1 MPTLGLMASTDTPG
15 KGRTRDLEGIRR
27 RGDRYQVRVF
37 AGWDPVTG
45 KRVDLTGS
53 AENERAAIRLR
64 DKLRAE
70 VANATSA
77 RTNATLSHL
86 LDEWLRTHDA
96 AETTL
101 ANYRW
106 LADSFVIPVMGDVSL
121 AKLIRLGP
129 KAFEQLYAELRS
141 CRRRCKGVAL
151 VDHRTTLAHKCDE
164 RCRQHE
170 CTPLA
175 PTSVRKI
182 HAVLSGAF
190 TAAVRWGWVGV
201 SPLDSAIQPR
211 APKPQPTPP
220 STEQAA
226 QIVDA
231 AWKQD
236 DDWGTFVW
244 LTFVTGARR
253 SELIALTWTDLDLAA
268 HVLTIRR
275 GLIRRNGRTII
286 KDTKTHQMRRISL
299 DKVTVDILKAHRA
312 RWERRCAVIGAESVP
327 TAYVFSYTADNSRP
341 CNPDTVTHRYSAM
354 TATLGLDT
362 HLHELRHYSATELL
376 SAGVDLRTVAGRL
389 GHGGGGATTLKV
401 YAAWV
406 QAADEQAAELLASR
420 LPSPPSFRG

>member
-1 MPTLGLMASTDTPG
+1 MASTDSPG
-15 KGRTRDLEGIRR
+15 KGRSSDLEGIRQ

-45 KRVDLTGS
+45 KRIDLTGS
-53 AENERAAIRLR
+53 AATERAALRLR
-64 DKLRAE
+64 DKLRTE
-70 VANATSA
+70 VANASSA
-77 RTNATLSHL
+77 RTNSTLAHL
-86 LDEWLRTHDA
+86 VSEWLATHDA
-96 AETTL
+96 EETTL

-106 LADSFVIPVMGDVSL
+106 LADSFVIPVMGDVPL
-121 AKLIRLGP
+121 AKVIRLGTKP
-129 KAFEQLYAELRS
+129 FEQLYADLRT
-141 CRRRCKGVAL
+141 CRRRCKGAAL
-151 VDHRTTLAHKCDE
+151 VDHRTTRAHKCDG
-164 RCRQHE
+164 RCRPHE
-170 CTPLA
+170 CSPLA
-175 PTSVRKI
+175 PTTIRKI

-201 SPLDSAIQPR
+201 NPMDSVIQPR

-226 QIVDA
+226 RIVDA

-253 SELIALTWTDLDLAA
+253 GELVALTWNDLDLTAG
-268 HVLTIRR
+268 VLSIRR
-275 GLIRRNGRTII
+275 GLIRRSGRTRI
-286 KDTKTHQMRRISL
+286 KDTKSHQMRRISL
-299 DKVTVDILKAHRA
+299 DKVTVALLKEHHA
-312 RWERRCAVIGAESVP
+312 RWECRCSAIGADCP
-327 TAYVFSYTADNSRP
+327 DTAYVFSYAADNSRP
-341 CNPDTVTHRYSAM
+341 CNPDTMTHRYSTM
-354 TATLGLDT
+354 TAALGLDT

-420 LPSPPSFRG
+420 LPSPAPRRSEEP